1 MASDAIVT
9 LTDSTFEEEVLKSD
23 VPVLVDFWAAWCGPC
38 LRIAPIIEELAT
50 ELAGKVK
57 VGKLDVDE
65 NQQSAINYGVQ
76 SIPTL
81 ILFKDGKIADRIVG
95 AVPKRAL
102 QEALRKVE

>member
-1 MASDAIVT
+1 MASDAVVT

-23 VPVLVDFWAAWCGPC
+23 VPVLVDFWASWCGPC

-57 VGKLDVDE
+57 VGKVDVDE

-81 ILFKDGKIADRIVG
+81 ILFKDGKIAERIVG

-102 QEALRKVE
+102 QEAIRKVE